1 MPATTPED
9 AHRLFVDAFNVGD
22 VEALVALYEPEAVL
36 CNAAGEIRAAGLPA
50 IRQAF
55 QAFLASKPRIKL
67 QTKFA
72 IRMGDLA
79 LLRSLWTV
87 TGTDPSG
94 QPLEPTGHSSVEIVR
109 RQADGTWRYVI
120 DHPFGAD

>member
-9 AHRLFVDAFNVGD
+9 AHRLFVNAFNAGD
-22 VEALVALYEPEAVL
+22 VEALLALYEPDAVL
-36 CNAAGEIRAAGLPA
+36 CNAAGEIKAGLPA
-50 IRQAF
+50 IRQAY
-55 QAFLASKPRIKL
+55 QAFLASKPKITL
-67 QTKFA
+67 QTKYA
-72 IRMGDLA
+72 IRLGDLA

-94 QPLEPTGHSSVEIVR
+94 RPLAPTEHSSVEIVR
-109 RQADGTWRYVI
+109 RQRDGAWRYVI